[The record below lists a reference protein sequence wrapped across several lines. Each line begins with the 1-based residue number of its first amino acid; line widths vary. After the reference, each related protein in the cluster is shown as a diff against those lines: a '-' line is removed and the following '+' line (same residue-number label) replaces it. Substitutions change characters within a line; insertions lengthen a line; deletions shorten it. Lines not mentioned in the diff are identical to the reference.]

1 MAKKYLNFAGL
12 EIYDEQ
18 IKAYIDGEVDSIPSD
33 VMIITVTKV
42 DSKYSTDKTYDEI
55 KQAYDDGK
63 ALYVKYND
71 GYDTLYELKTYDE
84 RNSYMTGF
92 TFMNTKISNA
102 GCTTKSIM
110 IMSTGNVIVGN
121 AEFTQEK
128 IATVNTNSA
137 LTTTDKTLV
146 GAINEVNTQISSHN
160 HDDLYY
166 TQAQIDGMKFITTD
180 DIDEICGGVTEEG
193 LPSNDIDELM
203 AQLEE
208 V

>member
-12 EIYDEQ
+12 EVYDEQ
-18 IKAYIDGEVDSIPSD
+18 IKAYIDGEINSIPSD
-33 VMIITVTKV
+33 VFAVTFINENEV
-42 DSKYSTDKTYDEI
+42 YSADKTFAEVEEAIADKKMIVGIYNNVRYTISSYFPD
-55 KQAYDDGK
+55 
-63 ALYVKYND
+63 ALIIFSFAQNLGTPTVASIIWNNST
-71 GYDTLYELKTYDE
+71 GSIVYDTT
-84 RNSYMTGF
+84 NVQSV
-92 TFMNTKISNA
+92 SNR
-102 GCTTKSIM
+102 TTVLSSS
-110 IMSTGNVIVGN
+110 STH
-121 AEFTQEK
+121 TQYP
-128 IATVNTNSA
+128 SA
-137 LTTTDKTLV
+137 KAAVDY
-146 GAINEVNTQISSHN
+146 VNTQISSHN

>member
-18 IKAYIDGEVDSIPSD
+18 IKAYIDGEIDSISSD
-33 VMIITVTKV
+33 TMFVNVTQTDGTYTADKAFAEVDNAISEGKKVVM
-42 DSKYSTDKTYDEI
+42 
-55 KQAYDDGK
+55 
-63 ALYVKYND
+63 KYNTNMQTNMLFVSAYLA
-71 GYDTLYELKTYDE
+71 GDTIIFSNTINLGVPMMSSLIWSSDE
-84 RNSYMTGF
+84 TI
-92 TFMNTKISNA
+92 TNA
-102 GCTTKSIM
+102 GSSLVSSSNRTTVLSSS
-110 IMSTGNVIVGN
+110 STHSQYPS
-121 AEFTQEK
+121 AK
-128 IATVNTNSA
+128 ATV
-137 LTTTDKTLV
+137 DY
-146 GAINEVNTQISSHN
+146 VNTQISSHN